1 MFRRQSDGKCVNV
14 WIDLYSASL
23 PRLQL
28 CFSQWTPTVFLYQVT
43 YKPTAPTPWLL
54 LGSSQLNMI
63 HSLQACQYLF
73 KSDAQGHVS
82 YLVIVFSSSSIILEK
97 FGSWWTIII
106 IITSHA
112 YVWFCSVIRAGKEVF
127 QFFGINKIKCDRICR
142 IKASDGIWHPAGWLP
157 CICHFK
163 NLQY

>member
-1 MFRRQSDGKCVNV
+1 MFRWQSDGKCVNV

-82 YLVIVFSSSSIILEK
+82 YLVIVFSSSSIILGK
-97 FGSWWTIII
+97 FGSYRTVIII
-106 IITSHA
+106 IITSHT
-112 YVWFCSVIRAGKEVF
+112 YVWICSVIRADKEVSQYF
-127 QFFGINKIKCDRICR
+127 LVSIKLNVIE
-142 IKASDGIWHPAGWLP
+142 IAE
-157 CICHFK
+157 
-163 NLQY
+163 